1 MAAAS
6 ESMETYQTGEQDA
19 EGIRVYS
26 SVEELAAASDLVA
39 VGTVQG
45 VVAREVDYGAASA
58 PGQSGEGVPIV
69 FYGVAVTET
78 LRGET
83 RSIVIVGAP
92 DADGGSIEGATALLS
107 GQQLL
112 LFLKQRTKEVA
123 PGVKSY
129 EVFFEPVGLSN
140 GVFDV
145 IESGL
150 VAEPRMPEAFEAE
163 SYRLTEIR
171 GKVRRSR

>member
-1 MAAAS
+1 MS
-6 ESMETYQTGEQDA
+6 ETTNIQA
-19 EGIRVYS
+19 YS
-26 SVEELAAASDLVA
+26 TIEELAAASDLVV

-45 VVAREVDYGAASA
+45 VLSREMDYGSGSA
-58 PGQSGEGVPIV
+58 YGQSGAGVPMV

-78 LRGET
+78 LRGES
-83 RSIVIVGAP
+83 RSVAIVGAP
-92 DADGGSIEGATALLS
+92 DADVSFIEGTTSLVS

-112 LFLKQRTKEVA
+112 LFLKQHTRETA

-129 EVFFEPVGLSN
+129 EVFFAPVGLSN

-150 VAEPRMPEAFEAE
+150 VAEPRMHAAFEAE
-163 SYRLTEIR
+163 SYRLTEVR
-171 GKVRRSR
+171 ARVRR

>member
-1 MAAAS
+1 MS
-6 ESMETYQTGEQDA
+6 ETANIQ
-19 EGIRVYS
+19 VYS
-26 SVEELAAASDLVA
+26 TVEELAAASDLVV

-45 VVAREVDYGAASA
+45 VVAREVDYGSA
-58 PGQSGEGVPIV
+58 GTLERSAEGVPTV

-92 DADGGSIEGATALLS
+92 DADDTSIEGATALVS

-112 LFLKQRTKEVA
+112 LFLKQHTREVA

-129 EVFFEPVGLSN
+129 EVFFAPVGLSN

-150 VAEPRMPEAFEAE
+150 VAEPRMHEAFEAE
-163 SYRLTEIR
+163 SYRLTEVR
-171 GKVRRSR
+171 AKVRR

>member
-1 MAAAS
+1 MS
-6 ESMETYQTGEQDA
+6 ETTNIQA
-19 EGIRVYS
+19 YS
-26 SVEELAAASDLVA
+26 TIEELAAASDLVV

-45 VVAREVDYGAASA
+45 VVAREVDYGPANGY
-58 PGQSGEGVPIV
+58 GQSGAGVPMV

-92 DADGGSIEGATALLS
+92 DADDTSIGEAASLLS

-112 LFLKQRTKEVA
+112 LFLKQHTREVA
-123 PGVKSY
+123 PGIKSY
-129 EVFFEPVGLSN
+129 EVFFAPVGLSN

-145 IESGL
+145 IDSGL
-150 VAEPRMPEAFEAE
+150 VAEPRMHTAFEAE
-163 SYRLTEIR
+163 SYRLTEVR
-171 GKVRRSR
+171 ARVRR

>member
-19 EGIRVYS
+19 EGMRVYS
-26 SVEELAAASDLVA
+26 SVEELAVASDLVA

-45 VVAREVDYGAASA
+45 VVAREVDYGAANTE
-58 PGQSGEGVPIV
+58 QSGAGVPIV

-92 DADGGSIEGATALLS
+92 DADGASIEGATALLS

-112 LFLKQRTKEVA
+112 LFLKQRTREVA

-145 IESGL
+145 LEDGL
-150 VAEPRMPEAFEAE
+150 VAHPRMQGAFEEA
-163 SYRLTEIR
+163 SYRLTEVR
-171 GKVRRSR
+171 TKVRRSR

>member
-1 MAAAS
+1 M
-6 ESMETYQTGEQDA
+6 
-19 EGIRVYS
+19 
-26 SVEELAAASDLVA
+26 EELAAASDLVV

-45 VVAREVDYGAASA
+45 VVAREVDYGTSGA
-58 PGQSGEGVPIV
+58 GQQSGAGIPTV

-92 DADGGSIEGATALLS
+92 DADDSAIEGATALMS

-112 LFLKQRTKEVA
+112 LFLKQHTREVA
-123 PGVKSY
+123 PGIKSY
-129 EVFFEPVGLSN
+129 EVFFAPVSLSN

-145 IESGL
+145 LEDGL
-150 VAEPRMPEAFEAE
+150 VAHPRMPDAFEEA
-163 SYRLTEIR
+163 SYRLTEVR
-171 GKVRRSR
+171 AKVRR